1 MVIQELHRSGDV
13 TGVRALLRERDE
25 LAIQLLRT
33 LGQLDQVREDNMTC
47 LAHINQARHEAK
59 PLTQRTHSPTHASEV
74 PPYKLNL
81 LKGVVMVCL
90 CTTYAACGKR
100 VQDTLVAR

>member
-47 LAHINQARHEAK
+47 LAHINQARHEAQ
-59 PLTQRTHSPTHASEV
+59 PLAQRTHSPRHASEV

-90 CTTYAACGKR
+90 CATYAACGKR